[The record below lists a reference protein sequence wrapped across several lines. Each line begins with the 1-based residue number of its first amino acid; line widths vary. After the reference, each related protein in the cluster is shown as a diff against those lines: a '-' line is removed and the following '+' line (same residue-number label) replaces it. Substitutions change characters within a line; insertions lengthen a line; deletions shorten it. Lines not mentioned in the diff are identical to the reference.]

1 MKDTRTRMSKCK
13 DVAGPAF
20 KASGDKVLG
29 AGWPCRGSVSIC
41 GALIHSPTRPNQ
53 PFLEAAFH
61 YDKIHREQSID
72 LFHIHS
78 MYSSI
83 LMTLLSS
90 KDVRVVVLVV
100 LAALMFSNGSPA
112 SIPRERRVGEGWI
125 INGIPMSID
134 HVAFNR

>member
-1 MKDTRTRMSKCK
+1 MNKCK
-13 DVAGPAF
+13 DVAGPPF

-29 AGWPCRGSVSIC
+29 AGWLAEAQFVSVE
-41 GALIHSPTRPNQ
+41 HSLTHPPTRPNQ

-78 MYSSI
+78 MFSST

-90 KDVRVVVLVV
+90 KDVRVVVLV
-100 LAALMFSNGSPA
+100 ALMFSNGSPA